1 MQFLYCILIR
11 LYYLTILIVSPFNTK
26 AHAWIKG
33 RKNLFKILK
42 NSLEGQ
48 SNVVWFHCAS
58 LGEFEQGRPVI
69 EAYRIQ
75 NPDHKILLTFFSPS
89 GYEIRKNYNGADW
102 VFYLP
107 LDTRSNV
114 RRFLNIVKPLKVIFV
129 KYEFW
134 QIFLKEL
141 HKNNIP
147 VYLISAIFR
156 KEQLFFKWYGGW
168 YKKLLDYFT
177 HIFVQNEESFNL
189 LNSINI
195 MHTSVAGDTRF
206 DRVYE
211 IASNAKLI
219 KEASVFSEGHKIIII
234 GSAWPK
240 DEEVLVPYINKSSS
254 EIKFIIAPHEISE
267 SGLIKTEERILIS
280 VVRFSKA
287 SESDLK
293 TARVL
298 LVDNVG
304 MLSSLYKYGNIAYI
318 GGGFG
323 KGIHNILE
331 AAVFGLPVLFGSNYH
346 KFSEAVDLIKEKG
359 AFSINSNSELEQH
372 FNKLLND
379 NSYCKK
385 TSDISK
391 RFVENRIGATKKI
404 IEFIN

>member
-1 MQFLYCILIR
+1 MQFFYCILIR
-11 LYYLTILIVSPFNTK
+11 LYYLTILIVSPFNIK
-26 AHAWIKG
+26 AKSWIKG
-33 RKNLFKILK
+33 RKNLFQLLNNAIG
-42 NSLEGQ
+42 GQ
-48 SNVVWFHCAS
+48 TDVVWFHCAS

-69 EAYRIQ
+69 EAYKVQ

-114 RRFLNIVKPLKVIFV
+114 IKFLNIVKPCKVIFV

-134 QIFLKEL
+134 KNFLKEL
-141 HKNNIP
+141 SKNNIP

-156 KEQLFFKWYGGW
+156 KDQLFFKWYGGW
-168 YKKLLDYFT
+168 YRKLLNYFT

-189 LNSINI
+189 LSDINI
-195 MHTSVAGDTRF
+195 VHISVAGDTRF

-211 IASNAKLI
+211 IASNAKVI
-219 KEASVFSEGHKIIII
+219 EEAAKFSEGYKIIIV

-240 DEEVLVPYINKSSS
+240 DEEILAPYINKSAS

-267 SGLIKTEERILIS
+267 SALVKTEESIS
-280 VVRFSKA
+280 VPVVRFSKA
-287 SESDLK
+287 LKSDLK
-293 TARVL
+293 TTRVL

-304 MLSSLYKYGNIAYI
+304 MLSSLYKYGYIAYI

-331 AAVFGLPVLFGSNYH
+331 AAVFGLPVFFGTNYH
-346 KFSEAVDLIKEKG
+346 KFSEAVDLISEKG
-359 AFSINSNSELEQH
+359 AFSVNSYNELEQH
-372 FNKLLND
+372 LNRLLSD
-379 NSYCKK
+379 NVYCQK

-391 RFVENRIGATKKI
+391 SFVESRIGATKKI
-404 IEFIN
+404 MEFIK